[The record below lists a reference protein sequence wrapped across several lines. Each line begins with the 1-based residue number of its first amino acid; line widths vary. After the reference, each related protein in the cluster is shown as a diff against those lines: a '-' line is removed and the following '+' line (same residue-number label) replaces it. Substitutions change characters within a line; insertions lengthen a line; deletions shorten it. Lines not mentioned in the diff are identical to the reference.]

1 MDKKP
6 GKFPEESKNSALL
19 VCAGWTNEQSE
30 SDWREGGAHE
40 REASR
45 EEDLIMDREG

>member
-1 MDKKP
+1 M
-6 GKFPEESKNSALL
+6 SRAR
-19 VCAGWTNEQSE
+19 VISE